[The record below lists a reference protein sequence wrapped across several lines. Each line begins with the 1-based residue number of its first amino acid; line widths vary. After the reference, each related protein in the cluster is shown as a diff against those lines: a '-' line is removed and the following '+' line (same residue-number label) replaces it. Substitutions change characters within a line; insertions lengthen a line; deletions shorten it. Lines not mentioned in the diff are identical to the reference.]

1 MQIKVECYSGSR
13 GDETPRRICIFK
25 RKIEIIKVQ
34 DRWISPNH
42 RYFKVLGDDDAVYT
56 LSQDSRTWEW
66 DLTFH
71 SASID

>member
-1 MQIKVECYSGSR
+1 MKIKVKCYSGYR
-13 GDETPRRICIFK
+13 GEESPRQVWILK
-25 RKIEIIKVQ
+25 RKIEIKEVQ

-56 LSQDSRTWEW
+56 LRQDSRSLEW

-71 SASID
+71 SVSKP